1 MTARSIFSLSVFRFL
16 ISSILFEIQS
26 YKRKLS
32 YIALEMFRNTLTL
45 TIDAVVSR
53 KPVVR
58 F

>member
-1 MTARSIFSLSVFRFL
+1 MTARSIFSLSVFTVL
-16 ISSILFEIQS
+16 ISLSLFWIQTEVCG
-26 YKRKLS
+26 
-32 YIALEMFRNTLTL
+32 ANVFRNTLTL